1 MPCLCCD
8 RVMLYSRAVIG
19 GVLMRVRSVILVSL
33 MMTLF
38 AAASPDK
45 KDPDAMN
52 IVGNTFESPYFK
64 FHYSVP
70 EAWVNLDDALRMER
84 NRQRHKEAGKK
95 SAGTIHWTYD
105 LLVSAPSTVPLGD
118 TLILPYIHIL
128 AIEDVPGLGG
138 TYVRMFA
145 KAKSMKF
152 LREPRPQNF
161 SGHRFV
167 ESALIHNESHY
178 VSLFDTTQR
187 NYLLIFEFHGR
198 TQDEVD
204 ALARTMAS
212 IRFDK

>member
-1 MPCLCCD
+1 
-8 RVMLYSRAVIG
+8 
-19 GVLMRVRSVILVSL
+19 MRVRFVILVSL

-38 AAASPDK
+38 AAASPEK
-45 KDPDAMN
+45 KAPDAMN

-70 EAWVNLDDALRMER
+70 EAWVSLDDILRMER

-105 LLVSAPSTVPLGD
+105 LLLAAPTTVPLED
-118 TLILPYIHIL
+118 KLTLPYIRIL
-128 AIEDVPGLGG
+128 AIEDVPGPLG
-138 TYVRMFA
+138 TYTITLAR
-145 KAKSMKF
+145 AKSIKF
-152 LREPRPQNF
+152 LREPRLQNF

-167 ESALIHNESHY
+167 ESALLHNESHCEA
-178 VSLFDTTQR
+178 VFETTQR

-204 ALARTMAS
+204 ALARTMGS
-212 IRFDK
+212 IRFEK